1 MEDKRIIDLYFK
13 RDESAI
19 AETAFKYGGLVRSIA
34 RNILRSDAD
43 AEECENDV
51 YNAAWN
57 AIPPERPENFSAFLG
72 RITRNIALDRYDYNT
87 AAKRNGSF
95 DLILSELE
103 ECISSR
109 ETTESEYEQKLIA
122 EYIDKF
128 LRQLDY
134 TKRVVF
140 IRRYWY
146 ADGIRDISD
155 RYGYS
160 ESKVKSMLSRCR
172 KQLKKYLERNGITL

>member
-146 ADGIRDISD
+146 ADTVEETARFLGWSVP
-155 RYGYS
+155 
-160 ESKVKSMLSRCR
+160 KTKSVLSRTR
-172 KQLKKYLERNGITL
+172 KKLRAYLEQEGWL